1 MRPRFV
7 RICNSDNV
15 GIIRHL
21 LRIRLDRRRRP
32 TNVASRAQYGDPD
45 PEAGL
50 SDSEYACEY
59 AREVGAIVCA
69 REEIVIDKEVARMIV
84 SKTRGLGQAV
94 LEDLYSALDMEEEE
108 DVHIDSV

>member
-15 GIIRHL
+15 GIILHL
-21 LRIRLDRRRRP
+21 LKMRLERRRRP
-32 TNVASRAQYGDPD
+32 TNIASRAEYGEPD
-45 PEAGL
+45 QEAGP

-69 REEIVIDKEVARMIV
+69 REENVIDKEVARNIV
-84 SKTRGLGQAV
+84 SKTRGLGKAV
-94 LEDLYSALDMEEEE
+94 LEDLYYALDIYVNNEQ
-108 DVHIDSV
+108 S